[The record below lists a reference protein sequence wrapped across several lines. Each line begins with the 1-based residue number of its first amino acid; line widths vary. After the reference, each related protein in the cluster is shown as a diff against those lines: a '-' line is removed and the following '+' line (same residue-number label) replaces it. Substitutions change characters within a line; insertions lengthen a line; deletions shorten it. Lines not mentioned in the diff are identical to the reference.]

1 MSRTGSAGQEIS
13 LKPFW
18 TIVRFF
24 PSMADAFDKAWNV
37 VKWRVPVVG
46 AGAPWMGEQGQT
58 MFAGQP
64 IGAYAKNRTLGSAD
78 TLRGSSRLNIEEI
91 MGSALGMEP
100 DQFTEENRSLED
112 WEEQKIM
119 DQVAQ
124 TGMHEAT
131 HIGMTPALE
140 EAMKP
145 GSQENPNDWFRYQ
158 EYGAQAGTYPGDPY
172 SSILA
177 FQDHPVQ
184 HGDTHV
190 PPTHENDLHN
200 FITEITDDDE
210 YMNALDTKREKYF
223 REDPNRPLLRP
234 RTPLVGSRLE
244 SDTQQL
250 IGEYVGSRA
259 RANAARLGGREGGA
273 I

>member
-1 MSRTGSAGQEIS
+1 
-13 LKPFW
+13 
-18 TIVRFF
+18 
-24 PSMADAFDKAWNV
+24 MADAFDKAWNV

-46 AGAPWMGEQGQT
+46 AGAPWMGESGQT

-100 DQFTEENRSLED
+100 DQFTEENRPLED
-112 WEEQKIM
+112 WEEQKIT

-131 HIGMTPALE
+131 HIGMTSGLE
-140 EAMKP
+140 EAMFGKP
-145 GSQENPNDWFRYQ
+145 LPSISRGRMREDHPDWLRYQ

-172 SSILA
+172 SSIRA
-177 FQDHPVQ
+177 FSSHPQAKDVVA
-184 HGDTHV
+184 DTH
-190 PPTHENDLHN
+190 EDDLHD
-200 FITEITDDDE
+200 FITEIADDDE

-223 REDPNRPLLRP
+223 KENPDRPLLRP
-234 RTPLVGSRLE
+234 NTPLVGSRLE